1 MTTITFL
8 GSVLLDWTAA
18 LVMSGVLL
26 AAQTRLEKG
35 SRSWKIL
42 GWVAVSPLLAVAA
55 LHFVSRAATYAL

>member
-8 GSVLLDWTAA
+8 GSVMLDWTAA
-18 LVMSGVLL
+18 FVLVGILV

-42 GWVAVSPLLAVAA
+42 GWAQVGFWVRPKLNPS
-55 LHFVSRAATYAL
+55 

>member
-1 MTTITFL
+1 MTITFL

-18 LVMSGVLL
+18 FVIAGILF

-35 SRSWKIL
+35 SRSRKIL

-55 LHFVSRAATYAL
+55 LHLLSRAATYAL

>member
-8 GSVLLDWTAA
+8 GSVLVDWTAA

-42 GWVAVSPLLAVAA
+42 GLVAVSPLLAVAV

>member
-8 GSVLLDWTAA
+8 GSAMFDWTAA
-18 LVMSGVLL
+18 FVLAGILL

-42 GWVAVSPLLAVAA
+42 GWISVSPLLAVAA
-55 LHFVSRAATYAL
+55 LHFVSRAATYAP